1 MFGYL
6 RSYCLYSLV
15 LELKKGIVIFSLNP
29 LLRLNKNNI

>member
-6 RSYCLYSLV
+6 RSYGLYSLV
-15 LELKKGIVIFSLNP
+15 LELKKGIVVSCLYS